1 MVMAEAPT
9 CDAAGAFAP
18 AMPLRRFFKDAHEL
32 CFLVCGK
39 TGVGKSSLVNSLLG
53 YEFSKEGDPSE
64 SLKSTTTNVDC
75 AKVRFNDVI
84 VTVYDSPGLQ
94 DGKESGDKA
103 YLDKIVKVAGNDV
116 SGLDLVLYCVDM
128 TASRFTTAEIAT
140 INSFQRQFGNAFWKK
155 TLLVLTKADNVSL
168 PPNQIGKV
176 SERDYHERLHNTF
189 FCESLMSI

>member
-64 SLKSTTTNVDC
+64 SLKSATTNVDC
-75 AKVRFNDVI
+75 VKVRLNDVI

-103 YLDKIVKVAGNDV
+103 YLDKIVKIAGNDV

-155 TLLVLTKADNVSL
+155 TLLVLTKANNVSL